1 MSNRQTLLLIS
12 HGHLAR
18 IDILGGKS
26 PRVKDVWTRERMP
39 GESTATLVDAA
50 IRLGPKKTGE
60 VWAFLNEAWTG
71 VIQVAGDVA
80 RALES
85 DELHQAIALEAE
97 NYSGISAFDSHL
109 GMHVLPNNADGEAR
123 WWITQ
128 IPQSDWQDVEQVVRQ
143 FGGKLAGMGHPALA
157 VFPKGQSAS
166 GMQVD
171 GHGWRLIQAFGESTI
186 SVEGCGDAI
195 QDVMTFGDLK
205 TQRTRSQLVDL
216 YDEEENKSVAW
227 VTDQPLPDLLVD
239 PEHTQVLLLGEAV
252 NGTPEPE
259 ELPRGFIARQA
270 ALGTW
275 AETIARTLPVSRSA
289 KRPAPVVVAKKP
301 PMSSQVATIMACGLG
316 LLVAIG
322 CFALHSSTNHH
333 LAELDAEIDTLN
345 QTKKSLS
352 LDKQALQ
359 KLEKE
364 FQQQQES
371 LARLKESHQ
380 DLSQSL
386 YKASR
391 MRHLQKTRWFEL
403 VSAIARANEGDC
415 WVKGLE
421 THGKV
426 VTVKGLAVTN
436 HDVSAFATKLEE
448 FASPHGWRVH
458 PAQTGRNEIALIE
471 FEVSLDVSDQE
482 VVTPRVSSAFA
493 GNAATH
499 SFTSTRSRTVVNSPD
514 ISSANSEVSQR

>member
-12 HGHLAR
+12 HGQLAR
-18 IDILGGKS
+18 VDILAGKS
-26 PRVKDVWTRERMP
+26 PRVKDIWTRERMP

-60 VWAFLNEAWTG
+60 VWVFLNESWTG
-71 VIQVAGDVA
+71 VIQLAGDVA

-109 GMHVLPNNADGEAR
+109 GMHVLPNDADGEAR
-123 WWITQ
+123 WWVTQ
-128 IPQSDWQDVEQVVRQ
+128 VPQSDWQEVEQVVRQ
-143 FGGKLAGMGHPALA
+143 FGGKLTGIGHPALA
-157 VFPKGQSAS
+157 AFPTEQNAS
-166 GMQVD
+166 GTQAD
-171 GHGWRLIQAFGESTI
+171 SHPWRLIQAFGESTI
-186 SVEGCGDAI
+186 SVEGRGNDI
-195 QDVMTFGDLK
+195 QDVLTFGDLK
-205 TQRTRSQLVDL
+205 TQRTRSQLVEWC
-216 YDEEENKSVAW
+216 EEEGNKSLAW
-227 VTDQPLPDLLVD
+227 VTDQPLPELLVD
-239 PEHTQVLLLGEAV
+239 PRCKQILLYGDTNSGAAAPDQSSRVSIGGES
-252 NGTPEPE
+252 
-259 ELPRGFIARQA
+259 
-270 ALGTW
+270 ALRSW
-275 AETIARTLPVSRSA
+275 AETIARTLRVSRSA
-289 KRPAPVVVAKKP
+289 KRPIPVVVAKKP
-301 PMSSQVATIMACGLG
+301 PMSSQAATWIACGLG

-322 CFALHSSTNHH
+322 CFALHSSTSQQI
-333 LAELDAEIDTLN
+333 ADLDANIGTLN

-359 KLEKE
+359 KLKKDYQE
-364 FQQQQES
+364 QQKS
-371 LARLKESHQ
+371 LAALKESYE

-386 YKASR
+386 SKASR

-426 VTVKGLAVTN
+426 VTVKGLAVSN
-436 HDVSAFATKLEE
+436 HDVSSFATNLEE

-482 VVTPRVSSAFA
+482 MVIPGVSSAIA
-493 GNAATH
+493 SSTTAH
-499 SFTSTRSRTVVNSPD
+499 SFTSTRSNSVANSPD
-514 ISSANSEVSQR
+514 IPSANSQDSQP